1 MGRRLRKEKPLRFPG
16 DKAHGRE
23 VLADGVFRGNVGNG
37 ICILN
42 FLYMFY
48 LTSRKRRKVRI
59 VTSKAS
65 IRNLDTSTL
74 EEFCLYIF
82 NEIIVFSSSALL
94 SLF

>member
-23 VLADGVFRGNVGNG
+23 VLAEGVFRGNVGNG

-82 NEIIVFSSSALL
+82 NHLDFILEEN
-94 SLF
+94 

>member
-23 VLADGVFRGNVGNG
+23 VLAEGVFRGNVGNG

-82 NEIIVFSSSALL
+82 NEIIFSSLALL